1 MEVIDIGLGD
11 LDATPITMNLKGD
24 SFEPKSVNFG
34 GGIEMFMNDDQRSNG
49 KQVNVDF
56 SDLDKL
62 ESQLNQLSS
71 SAPESSAS
79 SMFGETTKSISGL
92 ASNLFGFGSS
102 EPATSANSGY
112 EQSDSKLGQ
121 STTSSLGNT
130 KTWDGFT
137 KVGDIP
143 PDNGYSKS
151 SSTNNMSDREKRR
164 KKREMIKKLE
174 EWYEAGQ
181 LKQRPSSF
189 TMDSPY
195 EEVEDEY
202 EGALEDKRKKDSVKL
217 QGWWFITLV
226 NSLEYANSAFD
237 PFGVSL
243 DGWGE
248 KVSEDL
254 PEYEEIFSELHD
266 KYKGGKLAPE
276 VSLLMR
282 LGFSAAVVGFSN
294 KALSS
299 AAPAFGD
306 VIRQSPE
313 LMRTFNDS
321 TVKALS
327 QQSPGFAFASNLMKP
342 SPDDVNQSFGPP
354 PKPIETKSHP
364 PPLRPG
370 AMQFSQEPGRNY
382 AATANP
388 NNRPDI
394 ALGRSASTNASAMFR
409 ESGVDLGNGYSDLNQ
424 SAPPLRRPEMRG
436 PQNDV
441 DDILSGLKMK
451 TINIHEQPSGG
462 VRVEDESMVSIS
474 SLRDMSSM
482 GVPKKTGRRKNTSEK
497 NTISLGDI

>member
-1 MEVIDIGLGD
+1 MEVIDIGLGEFD
-11 LDATPITMNLKGD
+11 PTPIKM
-24 SFEPKSVNFG
+24 SFKEDNSLEPKSVNFG
-34 GGIEMFMNDDQRSNG
+34 GGIEMFMNDEQRSTA

-62 ESQLNQLSS
+62 ESQLNKLSS
-71 SAPESSAS
+71 TSNMSSS
-79 SMFGETTKSISGL
+79 NSLFGETTKSISGI
-92 ASNLFGFGSS
+92 ANNLFGFGSESAKSSLS
-102 EPATSANSGY
+102 ETVNIGY
-112 EQSDSKLGQ
+112 EQNDSKLGQ
-121 STTSSLGNT
+121 STTSGLGNT

-143 PDNGYSKS
+143 PDNEYSRHS
-151 SSTNNMSDREKRR
+151 STTNNMSDREKRR

-189 TMDSPY
+189 TIDSPY
-195 EEVEDEY
+195 EEIEDEY

-237 PFGVSL
+237 PFGISL

-313 LMRTFNDS
+313 LMRTFNDA

-342 SPDDVNQSFGPP
+342 SQDDVSTSFGPP
-354 PKPIETKSHP
+354 PKPIETKSQP
-364 PPLRPG
+364 PPVRPG
-370 AMQFSQEPGRNY
+370 AMQFTQEPGRNPP
-382 AATANP
+382 A
-388 NNRPDI
+388 NRPDI
-394 ALGRSASTNASAMFR
+394 SLGRGAMFR
-409 ESGVDLGNGYSDLNQ
+409 ENGVDVGNGYSEVNSQ
-424 SAPPLRRPEMRG
+424 KRPEMRG

-441 DDILSGLKMK
+441 NDILSGLKMK
-451 TINIHEQPSGG
+451 TINIHEQNNSSNSVSNGG

-474 SLRDMSSM
+474 SLRDMANM
-482 GVPKKTGRRKNTSEK
+482 GIPKKTNRRKNNSEK